1 MYTVGL
7 VLFPGS
13 NCDEETYHFLN
24 SYVGLKVNKIWHK
37 DTNIQ
42 RHDMYV
48 LPGGFS
54 YGDYLRPGKLAT
66 FSPALID
73 IRKHV
78 SASQCKI
85 IGICNG
91 FQILCELGLLP
102 GTLRQNLNCQFICK
116 TVSIYDTQETYRVP
130 IAHGEGNYY
139 HPNPEKLNVAYRYT
153 NNPNGST
160 DSIAALYNWSGN
172 VLGMMPHPERA
183 FKSYHA
189 SKDGYKIF
197 DNFGLKML

>member
-1 MYTVGL
+1 MYTIGL
-7 VLFPGS
+7 VIFPGS
-13 NCDEETYHFLN
+13 NCDNETYDFLR
-24 SYVGLKVNKIWHK
+24 SYKGLKINKIWHK

-42 RHDMYV
+42 QHDMYV

-66 FSPALID
+66 FSPALVD
-73 IRKHV
+73 IKKHV
-78 SASQCKI
+78 QSSQSKI

-102 GTLRQNLNCQFICK
+102 GTLRKNENCRFVCK
-116 TVSIYDTQETYRVP
+116 TVSIYDTQETYSVP

-139 HPNPEKLNVAYRYT
+139 NTHPESLNVAYRYT
-153 NNPNGST
+153 DNPNGST
-160 DSIAALYNWSGN
+160 DSIAGLYNWSGN

-183 FKSYHA
+183 FKPYH
-189 SKDGYKIF
+189 SSQDGFKIF